1 MRILFCDDEAEIVQM
16 LQRYVSEYFSQHAI
30 PCPEYAAYTSG
41 DALIQAEDRADI
53 AFLDVEMPGL
63 NGIQVGA
70 MLKEKNPNIKIF
82 VVTAYPDYLDEA
94 MKFQVFR
101 YLSKPLD
108 KERLFR
114 NLKDA
119 LYQYNMESREYPV
132 ETESGVY
139 VVRAEEIVCIEA
151 TMRKVVIHTT
161 AGDFPGTKPMSYWQ
175 ETLTLPC
182 FQQTHRSFIVNMRFV
197 SAIEK
202 DRVLLRHGASSMY
215 AYLTR
220 RKYTEFKQT
229 YLMYMESVK

>member
-1 MRILFCDDEAEIVQM
+1 MRILFCDDNPEIVQM
-16 LQRYVSEYFSQHAI
+16 LQSYVSEYFEQHDI
-30 PCPEYAAYTSG
+30 PLPEYAAYTSG
-41 DALIQAEDRADI
+41 NALIQAEDRADI

-70 MLKEKNPNIKIF
+70 MLKEKNPNIKTF

-101 YLSKPLD
+101 YLSKPID

-114 NLKDA
+114 NLQDA

-132 ETESGVY
+132 ETENGVY
-139 VVRAEEIVCIEA
+139 VVRAEDILCVEA

-161 AGDFPGTKPMSYWQ
+161 AGDFPCTKPMSYWQ
-175 ETLTLPC
+175 GTLMLPC
-182 FQQTHRSFIVNMRFV
+182 FQQTHRSYIVNMRFV
-197 SAIEK
+197 NAIEK
-202 DRVLLRHGASSMY
+202 DRILLRNGTASMY

-220 RKYTEFKQT
+220 RKYTKFKQT

>member
-41 DALIQAEDRADI
+41 DALIQAEGRADI

-63 NGIQVGA
+63 NGIQVGT
-70 MLKEKNPNIKIF
+70 MLKENNPNIKIF

-101 YLSKPLD
+101 YLSKPID

-119 LYQYNMESREYPV
+119 LYQYNMESCEYPV

-139 VVRAEEIVCIEA
+139 VVRAEDILCVEA

-161 AGDFPGTKPMSYWQ
+161 AGDFPSTKHMSYWQ

-202 DRVLLRHGASSMY
+202 DRVLLRHGTSSMY

>member
-1 MRILFCDDEAEIVQM
+1 MRILFCDDNPEIVQI
-16 LQRYVSEYFSQHAI
+16 LQTYVSEYFNEHDAFR
-30 PCPEYAAYTSG
+30 PEYAAYTSG
-41 DALIQAEDRADI
+41 DALIQADEHADI

-70 MLKEKNPNIKIF
+70 MLKEKNPSIKIF

-94 MKFQVFR
+94 MKFHVFR
-101 YLSKPLD
+101 YLSKPID

-119 LYQYNMESREYPV
+119 LYQYNMESGEYPI

-139 VVRAEEIVCIEA
+139 VVRAEELLCAEA
-151 TMRKVVIHTT
+151 TMRKVIIHTT
-161 AGDFPGTKPMSYWQ
+161 AGDFPSTKPMSYWQ

-197 SAIEK
+197 CTIEK
-202 DRVLLRHGASSMY
+202 DRVLLRNGAFSMY

-220 RKYTEFKQT
+220 RKYTEFKQNF
-229 YLMYMESVK
+229 LMYMESVK